1 MKTKTRIWGIAMAL
15 SMAVSIGWVEYIQ
28 STENIIV
35 SATIVKMTGSV
46 APATIPIE
54 FPPRKSIPMSISSNI
69 NSKFKSYMDYRF
81 ITDKSSLQWKMQK
94 NAVTN
99 EYGIRTYDGLY
110 MVAVGTG
117 YTNSCGV
124 KLKITLSSGIVIMAI
139 TGDIK
144 SDKHTDSAT
153 HTFAKSNKSVLEF
166 IVDTNKISYECRVK
180 GDMSF
185 ANMHGEVIKIEKIV

>member
-1 MKTKTRIWGIAMAL
+1 MRTKTRIWGIVVAI
-15 SMAVSIGWVEYIQ
+15 SMVISIGWVEYIQ
-28 STENIIV
+28 STESIV
-35 SATIVKMTGSV
+35 ISATIVQKTGSV
-46 APATIPIE
+46 AVATTPIKIQQ
-54 FPPRKSIPMSISSNI
+54 KSIPMSILSSI
-69 NSKFKSYMDYRF
+69 NSKFKAYMDYRF
-81 ITDKSSLQWKMQK
+81 ITDKSSAQWQMQK
-94 NAVTN
+94 NAITN

-124 KLKITLSSGIVIMAI
+124 KLKITLSSGTVIMAI

-144 SDKHTDSAT
+144 SDRHTDSAT

-166 IVDTNKISYECRVK
+166 IVDTNKISYECRIK

-185 ANMHGEVIKIEKIV
+185 ANMYGEVIKIEKIA